1 MQNKGVIRLFA
12 ILFALACLYQLS
24 FTWVTRGVESD
35 AKDAAKGDITRE
47 KAYLDSM
54 STQEVYNIFVEEFTY
69 AEVKEKEINLGLD
82 LRGGMNV
89 ILEVSVKDI
98 LRSLANNSRHP
109 VFVQAIANTDKAQGN
124 SQESYLENFF
134 LEFDKA
140 NDEGVNLS
148 DPAIFGSKSMNDIV
162 GFNADDDAIK
172 EELRKQVDAAVENVY
187 TVLRARID
195 QFGVV
200 QPNIQRL
207 ENTGRILIE
216 LPGVKDPDRVKK
228 LLQSTAELEFWNLY
242 EGAEFLNYLNAANE
256 RLKTIVPNP
265 REKNTADASS
275 SEGIQEVENLDFDAV
290 EETVAEEAM
299 DSASS
304 SIDSLLAGSDDEAAS
319 DSLNAFNPLFEILY
333 PNYDFQNNQVGQG
346 PIIGTV
352 MVKDT
357 GKVNRYLN
365 MPQIRALLPSSMR
378 YAEFVWTAKPRV
390 EGSEALDLLAIKSNR
405 DRTPDLAG
413 DVVVDAGQDFDERNS
428 PIVRMQMNASGA
440 RKWQEVTREAS
451 QQEPKRSVAVILDGL
466 AYSYP
471 RVQGEIAGGNTQ
483 IYGNFTIEEAQ
494 DLANILKAGKLP
506 APARI
511 IQADIVGPS
520 LGREAISAGLWSFVV
535 AMSLVLIYMV
545 FYYNQAGL
553 ISNVALLVNMFFI
566 FGVLASLGA
575 VLTLPGIA
583 GIVLTIGM
591 SVDANV
597 LIYERIREEL
607 HHGKGLR
614 LAISDGYKNA
624 LSSII
629 DANVTTLLT
638 GIILYSF
645 GTGPIRGFAT
655 TLIIGILTS
664 LFTAIFITR
673 LIFEWRLDGK
683 HTVRFASKMTE
694 GWFRNVNIDFL
705 GKRKMA
711 YTISGIIIALGIG
724 SLVTRGLN
732 YGVDFVGGR
741 TYQVRFDQPVS
752 TQDLAAVLGEEFVT
766 EDGQNI
772 VPEVKTIG
780 SSSQVVI
787 TSKYRIDETG
797 IEVEEEIKQKLFSA
811 CRSFFA
817 ETPDMDAF
825 YSGTN
830 ELGLMSERQVG
841 PTIADD
847 IKKSAIWAV
856 LFSLVVI
863 FLYILIRFSRW
874 QFSLGAVAATMHDV
888 LIVLSIFSLG
898 HGFLPFSM
906 EIDQAFI
913 AAILTV
919 IGYSLNDTVVVFDRI
934 REYFQT
940 HHKRK
945 DLIPMVN
952 EALNQTLSRTLNTSM
967 TTLVVMLVIFIWG
980 GDTIRG
986 FMFAMLI
993 GIIVGTYSSLFVASP
1008 VMVDTMKKKIEDKP
1022 KK

>member
-140 NDEGVNLS
+140 NGEGVNLS

-290 EETVAEEAM
+290 EETVAEESM

>member
-35 AKDAAKGDITRE
+35 ARDAANGDAARE

-54 STQEVYNIFVEEFTY
+54 STQEVYNIFVEQFTY
-69 AEVKEKEINLGLD
+69 AQVKEKEINLGLD

-98 LRSLANNSRHP
+98 LRSLANDSRHP
-109 VFVQAIANTDKAQGN
+109 VFVQALANTDKAQGN

-134 LEFDKA
+134 VEFAKA
-140 NDEGVNLS
+140 NGEGVKMS
-148 DPAIFGSKSMNDIV
+148 DPAIFGTKEMNDII
-162 GFNADDDAIK
+162 GFNAEDEEVK
-172 EELRKQVDAAVENVY
+172 GELRKQVDAAVENVY

-228 LLQSTAELEFWNLY
+228 LLQSTAELEFWRLY
-242 EGAEFLNYLNAANE
+242 EGAELLNFLNAANE
-256 RLKTIVPNP
+256 RLKTIIPNP
-265 REKNTADASS
+265 REKKQQAAN
-275 SEGIQEVENLDFDAV
+275 EVAAVEDIAVDAV
-290 EETVAEEAM
+290 EEVTDNSDSNQAET
-299 DSASS
+299 
-304 SIDSLLAGSDDEAAS
+304 SIDSLLAGSGEESVA
-319 DSLNAFNPLFEILY
+319 DSLGGFNPLFEILY

-346 PIIGTV
+346 PIVGTV

-357 GKVNRYLN
+357 GKVNQYLR
-365 MPQIRALLPSSMR
+365 MPQVRALLPSSMR
-378 YAEFVWTAKPRV
+378 YVRFIWTAKPRV
-390 EGSEALDLLAIKSNR
+390 EGSEALDLLAVKSNR
-405 DRTPDLAG
+405 EGTPDLAG
-413 DVVVDAGQDFDERNS
+413 DVVVDAAQDFDERNS
-428 PIVRMQMNASGA
+428 PIVRMQMNAVGA
-440 RKWQEVTREAS
+440 RKWQEITREAS
-451 QQEPKRSVAVILDGL
+451 QQEPKRSVAVVLDGL

-471 RVQGEIAGGNTQ
+471 RVQSEIAGGNTQ
-483 IYGNFTIEEAQ
+483 IFGNFTIEEAQ

-520 LGREAISAGLWSFVV
+520 LGREAINAGLWSFVV
-535 AMSLVLIYMV
+535 AMALVLLYMI
-545 FYYNQAGL
+545 FYYNQAGV

-614 LAISDGYKNA
+614 LAIADGYKNA

-683 HTVRFASKMTE
+683 HTVKFASKMTE

-711 YTISGIIIALGIG
+711 YTISGIIITLGVV
-724 SLVTRGLN
+724 SLLTRGLN

-741 TYQVRFDQPVS
+741 TYQVRFDQAVS
-752 TQDLAAVLGEEFVT
+752 TQDLATVLGEEFVDA
-766 EDGQNI
+766 DGKKI

-780 SSSQVVI
+780 TNNQVVI
-787 TSKYRIDETG
+787 TTKYRISETG
-797 IEVEEEIKQKLFSA
+797 IEVEDEIKNKLYSG
-811 CRSFFA
+811 CSSFFVDVPSQ
-817 ETPDMDAF
+817 EAF
-825 YSGTN
+825 YN
-830 ELGLMSERQVG
+830 AENDHGLMSERQVG

-847 IKKSAIWAV
+847 IKKSALWAV
-856 LFSLVVI
+856 VFSLVII

-874 QFSLGAVAATMHDV
+874 QFSLGAVAATTHDV
-888 LIVLSIFSLG
+888 LIVLSIFSIG

-934 REYFQT
+934 REYIQT

-945 DLIPMVN
+945 DLVPMVN

-980 GDTIRG
+980 GETIRG
-986 FMFAMLI
+986 FMFAMLV

-1008 VMVDTMKKKIEDKP
+1008 VMVDTMKKDGEGTADK
-1022 KK
+1022 K

>member
-35 AKDAAKGDITRE
+35 ARDAANGDAARE

-54 STQEVYNIFVEEFTY
+54 STQEVYNIFVEQFTY
-69 AEVKEKEINLGLD
+69 AQVKEKEINLGLD

-98 LRSLANNSRHP
+98 LRSLANDSRHP

-134 LEFDKA
+134 VEFAKA
-140 NDEGVNLS
+140 NGEGIKMS
-148 DPAIFGSKSMNDIV
+148 DPAIFGTKEMNDII
-162 GFNADDDAIK
+162 GFSAEDEEVK
-172 EELRKQVDAAVENVY
+172 GELRKQVDAAVENVY

-228 LLQSTAELEFWNLY
+228 LLQSTAELEFWRLY
-242 EGAEFLNYLNAANE
+242 EGAELLNFLNAANE

-265 REKNTADASS
+265 RENKKQAAT
-275 SEGIQEVENLDFDAV
+275 EVAAVEDIAVDAV
-290 EETVAEEAM
+290 EEVAEGG
-299 DSASS
+299 DSNQAES
-304 SIDSLLAGSDDEAAS
+304 SIDSLLAGSGEESIA
-319 DSLNAFNPLFEILY
+319 DSLGGFNPLFEILY

-346 PIIGTV
+346 PIVGTV

-357 GKVNRYLN
+357 GKVNQYLR
-365 MPQIRALLPSSMR
+365 MPQVRALLPSSMR
-378 YAEFVWTAKPRV
+378 YVRFIWTAKPRV
-390 EGSEALDLLAIKSNR
+390 EGSEALDLLAVKSNR
-405 DRTPDLAG
+405 EGTPDLAG
-413 DVVVDAGQDFDERNS
+413 DVVVDAAQDFDERNS
-428 PIVRMQMNASGA
+428 PIVRMQMNAVGA
-440 RKWQEVTREAS
+440 RKWQEITREAS
-451 QQEPKRSVAVILDGL
+451 QQEPKRSVAVVLDGL

-471 RVQGEIAGGNTQ
+471 RVQSEIAGGNTQ
-483 IYGNFTIEEAQ
+483 IFGNFTIEEAQ

-520 LGREAISAGLWSFVV
+520 LGREAINAGLWSFVV
-535 AMSLVLIYMV
+535 AMALVLLYMI
-545 FYYNQAGL
+545 FYYNQAGV

-614 LAISDGYKNA
+614 LAIADGYKNA

-673 LIFEWRLDGK
+673 LVMEWRLDGK
-683 HTVRFASKMTE
+683 HTVKFASKMTE

-711 YTISGIIIALGIG
+711 YTISGIIITLGIV
-724 SLVTRGLN
+724 SLFTRGLN

-741 TYQVRFDQPVS
+741 TYQVRFDQAVS
-752 TQDLAAVLGEEFVT
+752 TQDLATVLGEEFVD
-766 EDGQNI
+766 EDGKKI

-780 SSSQVVI
+780 TNNQVVI
-787 TSKYRIDETG
+787 TTKYRISETG
-797 IEVEEEIKQKLFSA
+797 VEVEDEIKNKLYTA
-811 CRSFFA
+811 CSSFFVDVPSQ
-817 ETPDMDAF
+817 ESF
-825 YSGTN
+825 YN
-830 ELGLMSERQVG
+830 ADNDHGLMSERQVG

-847 IKKSAIWAV
+847 IKKSALWAV
-856 LFSLVVI
+856 VFSLVII

-874 QFSLGAVAATMHDV
+874 QFSLGAVAATTHDV
-888 LIVLSIFSLG
+888 LIVLSIFSIG

-934 REYFQT
+934 REYIQT

-945 DLIPMVN
+945 DLVPMVN

-986 FMFAMLI
+986 FMFAMLV

-1008 VMVDTMKKKIEDKP
+1008 VMVDTMKKDGEGAADK
-1022 KK
+1022 K